1 MKTATPKKKSQ
12 CQQLLSYLRKNRRG
26 ITTMEAM
33 RELQICRLSERI
45 RELEGDTAD
54 FPEATANML
63 QKAGYQGFVNI
74 TRTRET
80 APNGSTVTRYKLAR

>member
-1 MKTATPKKKSQ
+1 MKTATPKKTQ
-12 CQQLLSYLRKNRRG
+12 TQRLLSYLRKNRRG

-33 RELQICRLSERI
+33 LELGICRLSERI
-45 RELEGDTAD
+45 REIERMKSNTFGQRLSGMWGRL
-54 FPEATANML
+54 NY
-63 QKAGYQGFVNI
+63 KI